1 MQNHR
6 IEHFS
11 LGNIPAIKISNDFA
25 DATLLLQGAQ
35 LIQYQAKNQPALFWE
50 NTEACFEL
58 GHAVRQGIPVCWP
71 WFGQFEKNPPGVQ
84 KSFEQVAR
92 KEAHGFARAALWTLE
107 ACHHNNEGSQ
117 VVFALNNQNPQIPLS
132 LSLHYHIGRTL
143 RLKLITRNHSQQSV
157 EFSQALHSYF
167 AVENISHTQ
176 VQGLED
182 CHYFDALDDWQEK
195 VQRGPVNFQS
205 ECDRV
210 YFNTADVMHIAE
222 HSGRKIRLHSTGSAS
237 AVVWNPWLEKSLTM
251 SQMPKEAYKKFLC
264 VETANAASDTIHLTP
279 GEQHNLLLDISAN

>member
-1 MQNHR
+1 MQNHHV
-6 IEHFS
+6 EHFN
-11 LGNIPAIKISNDFA
+11 LGNIPALKISNDFA
-25 DATLLLQGAQ
+25 DATIILQGAQ
-35 LIQYQAKNQPALFWE
+35 LIQYQAKGQSTLFWE
-50 NTEACFEL
+50 NPAACFEL
-58 GHAVRQGIPVCWP
+58 GRAVRQGIPVCWP

-84 KSFEQVAR
+84 RSFEHLAH
-92 KEAHGFARAALWTLE
+92 KETHGFARAELWTLE
-107 ACHHNNEGSQ
+107 TCHQNNEGSE
-117 VVFALNNQNPQIPLS
+117 VVFVLNNQNPQIPLS

-143 RLKLITRNHSQQSV
+143 SLKLVTRNHSQMPV

-195 VQRGPVNFQS
+195 IQHGPVNFQA

-210 YFNTADVMHIAE
+210 YFNTPDVMHIAE

-264 VETANAASDTIHLTP
+264 IETANAASNSICLAP
-279 GEQHNLLLDISAN
+279 GKQHNLLLNISAN